1 MVKLAQTTLNYL
13 QNRNLFSNH
22 YLESLIK
29 DSPEWNEDV
38 GQAFARAKEIYERR
52 RDSWKKLDES
62 MLEQFLIK
70 PILEEVLG
78 HHYIPQAKVEKG
90 SRRPDYAF
98 FENDAALSEALEHKE
113 NDDLYL
119 KAIAVGDAKRW
130 KVLLDK
136 KVKGSSG
143 SFEFQNPSYQIDQY
157 LHMTKVQWGI
167 LTNGHH
173 WRIYFNETS
182 YKLDSYYDIDL
193 ETILET
199 DNVEGFKHFYLFFRR
214 EAFIKGPDDR
224 SFLDQVYDGSV
235 KYAKEL
241 GDSLQKNVYEAMK
254 IISEGFFERSE
265 NHLVPDE
272 HNLREVQENTLR
284 LLYRLLF
291 IFYAESGKLLN
302 TDNPA
307 YDALSLES
315 IKNKVAGK
323 IDNRELILPVT
334 TDYWNK
340 LETLFALINEG
351 SESERFRLPKET
363 LYIPA
368 YNGGLFDPDKNHFL
382 HTKKVGDEYLAR
394 AINLMARDDGDFI
407 DYSTLGT
414 RQLGSIYEGLLEYK
428 LKVAEEDLVAIKE
441 KGKEKWIPKKDAQ
454 GKKTF
459 DEVLAGSIYLA
470 TDKGE
475 RKATGSYYTPD
486 YIVKYIVRNT
496 LGPVLEDKRK
506 AWSEKGLGER
516 PFLHDILDIKVL
528 DPAMGSGHFLVEAC
542 EFLANKLVWAW
553 GEAKPE
559 DLESEEVAEHD
570 VHWARREVVRHCI
583 YGVDLNPMAVELAK
597 LSLWLETVA
606 VNKPLT
612 FLDHHLKVGN
622 SLIGGK
628 VDDLK
633 SLPSKEKKGE
643 VENGTKQPTLWD
655 FTVKGHFDKLLQK
668 YGEFA
673 SHPDDNLACV
683 KQKEHEYDALQR
695 SELNRRIHEL
705 ANVWVSTYFGVEPLP
720 DEYADLQ
727 NEMNPGSCP
736 DWSHWREREWFRR
749 AQEVAGEKS
758 FFHWELEFPEVFY
771 EEGAQKVN
779 PGWDAVV
786 GNPPYVRQEQLGS
799 NKEYFKLNYNTYHG
813 VADLYVYF
821 FECGHRLLR
830 QKGQFG
836 FISSNKFMRSNY
848 GEALRKY
855 LEDKT
860 YMRQLINFGDLPV
873 FPGATTYPIVILT
886 ENGLRVGRDSLYIL
900 VPNLKFQT
908 LEDVVKKA
916 SYLPETA
923 FKGYNWSL
931 AGDEEQAILDKMD
944 SEGVSLGEY
953 VGEKIKYGI
962 KTGFNKAFI
971 IDVETKNKLILED
984 QKSNDIIKPM
994 IAGEDI
1000 KRYEINY
1007 DEKYLIFTRRGIEI
1021 DSYFAIKKFLEN
1033 YRTQLE
1039 PRPKDW
1045 DTTKKGKWPG
1055 RKPGDYKWYEIQDTI
1070 AYFSDFE
1077 KPKIIWQ
1084 EICTYQAFA
1093 YSNETLFTNNKC
1105 FILPTE
1111 DFKLLSILNSKLGW
1125 YYLSRIVS
1133 KLQGGA
1139 YAMQSIYLKKLPICR
1154 ISFTTPADRR
1164 TALVD
1169 EAKAL
1174 YTQYLNTP
1182 AEPVP
1187 LLDFVGGRLGA
1198 EPEEGDVVHD
1208 LLAHLAERMI
1218 DMNKEK
1224 NAEIKAFLGF
1234 LEGEIGAA
1242 VDDMVNKTAV
1252 REYYNHEFQKLI
1264 DILVKN
1270 KKKLR
1275 DGYDPKSPTNYRH
1288 LQEWYEDSVDKLQPL
1303 RERIEATDGL
1313 IDQIVYKLYEL
1324 SDEEIKIVEESI
1336 SGVKNE

>member
-1 MVKLAQTTLNYL
+1 
-13 QNRNLFSNH
+13 
-22 YLESLIK
+22 
-29 DSPEWNEDV
+29 V

-516 PFLHDILDIKVL
+516 PFLHDILDIRVL

-542 EFLANKLVWAW
+542 EFLANKLVEAW

-628 VDDLK
+628 VEDLK
-633 SLPSKEKKGE
+633 SLPSKDKGE
-643 VENGTKQPTLWD
+643 KAESGMKQPTIWD

-673 SHPDDNLACV
+673 AHPDDNLACV
-683 KQKEHEYDALQR
+683 KQKEQEYDALQR

-705 ANVWVSTYFGVEPLP
+705 ANVWVSTYFGVVPPP

-736 DWSHWREREWFRR
+736 DWSHWRGREWFRR

-771 EEGAQKVN
+771 ERGAQKVN

-786 GNPPYVRQEQLGS
+786 GNPPWG
-799 NKEYFKLNYNTYHG
+799 
-813 VADLYVYF
+813 AD
-821 FECGHRLLR
+821 
-830 QKGQFG
+830 
-836 FISSNKFMRSNY
+836 ISSIKNYLLLLYSSKFGELDSHIFFTEKSIDLLHYEGLLGYITPNTWLYIGNFLEPRKFIYSKTEFKNIVELEKNIFKDAPDIIPLIFIFTKKRNPNHDIVNVLKLKKGIIPQNIEKNKDFLEKLCDTAYWKELSDNIFNIHLGNNEY
-848 GEALRKY
+848 PIIIKIETSSEALEK
-855 LEDKT
+855 
-860 YMRQLINFGDLPV
+860 
-873 FPGATTYPIVILT
+873 
-886 ENGLRVGRDSLYIL
+886 DS
-900 VPNLKFQT
+900 
-908 LEDVVKKA
+908 DV
-916 SYLPETA
+916 T
-923 FKGYNWSL
+923 
-931 AGDEEQAILDKMD
+931 
-944 SEGVSLGEY
+944 
-953 VGEKIKYGI
+953 YGI
-962 KTGFNKAFI
+962 KTGNNKKYLANKKSDENWKKALVTGNEVSHYEIDWQGNFLNYGEHLAGYRVRSLEVPKI
-971 IDVETKNKLILED
+971 CVQYIRKLSLQRRLISCIDVDGTYYPLNNFSIIEQKEDSKYSLYYKEGVINSKTVNFYFKNIFID
-984 QKSNDIIKPM
+984 YNIKP
-994 IAGEDI
+994 
-1000 KRYEINY
+1000 
-1007 DEKYLIFTRRGIEI
+1007 KYI
-1021 DSYFAIKKFLEN
+1021 S
-1033 YRTQLE
+1033 Q
-1039 PRPKDW
+1039 
-1045 DTTKKGKWPG
+1045 
-1055 RKPGDYKWYEIQDTI
+1055 
-1070 AYFSDFE
+1070 
-1077 KPKIIWQ
+1077 
-1084 EICTYQAFA
+1084 
-1093 YSNETLFTNNKC
+1093 
-1105 FILPTE
+1105 
-1111 DFKLLSILNSKLGW
+1111 
-1125 YYLSRIVS
+1125 
-1133 KLQGGA
+1133 
-1139 YAMQSIYLKKLPICR
+1139 LPIRR
-1154 ISFTTPADRR
+1154 IFFTTPADRR
-1164 TALVD
+1164 AALVD

-1174 YTQYLNTP
+1174 YTQYLDTP
-1182 AEPVP
+1182 TEPAP
-1187 LLDFVGGRLGA
+1187 LLDFVGERLGA
-1198 EPEEGDVVHD
+1198 EPEESDVVHD

-1224 NAEIKAFLGF
+1224 NAEIKSFLSF
-1234 LEGEIGAA
+1234 LEGETGAT
-1242 VDDMVNKTAV
+1242 VDDMANKTAV

-1270 KKKLR
+1270 RKKLR
-1275 DGYDPKSPTNYRH
+1275 DEYDPKSPTNYRH
-1288 LQEWYEDSVDKLQPL
+1288 LQEWYEDSMDKLQPL
-1303 RERIEATDGL
+1303 MGRIEATDGL
-1313 IDQIVYKLYEL
+1313 IDQIVYRLYGL

-1336 SGVKNE
+1336 

>member
-1 MVKLAQTTLNYL
+1 MVKLAQTTLNHL

-22 YLESLIK
+22 YLESFIK

-52 RDSWKKLDES
+52 RDSWKNIDES

-90 SRRPDYAF
+90 SMRPDYAF
-98 FENDAALSEALEHKE
+98 FENDADLSEALENKE
-113 NDDLYL
+113 TDDLYL

-157 LHMTKVQWGI
+157 LHKTQVQWGI

-173 WRIYFNETS
+173 WRIYYNETS
-182 YKLDSYYDIDL
+182 YKLDSYYDVNLLTIF
-193 ETILET
+193 ETG
-199 DNVEGFKHFYLFFRR
+199 DVEGFKYFYLFFRR
-214 EAFIKGPDDR
+214 EAFVKGTDGR

-241 GDSLQKNVYEAMK
+241 GDSLQRNVYEAMK

-265 NHLVPDE
+265 NDLVPSE
-272 HNLREVQENTLR
+272 HNLKEVQENTLR

-291 IFYAESGKLLN
+291 IFYAESGKLLD

-351 SESERFRLPKET
+351 SKSERFGLTREV

-368 YNGGLFDPDKNHFL
+368 YNGGLFDPDKNPFL

-394 AINLMARDDGDFI
+394 AIDLMARDDGDFI

-459 DEVLAGSIYLA
+459 DEVPAGSIYLA

-516 PFLHDILDIKVL
+516 PFLHDILDIRVL

-628 VDDLK
+628 VEDLK
-633 SLPSKEKKGE
+633 SLPSKDRGEKAG
-643 VENGTKQPTLWD
+643 NGMKQPTIWD

-673 SHPDDNLACV
+673 AHPDDDLASV

-705 ANVWVSTYFGVEPLP
+705 ANLWVSTYFGVVPPP

-736 DWSHWREREWFRR
+736 DWSHWRGLEWFRR

-786 GNPPYVRQEQLGS
+786 GNPPWGNIFIEDDKRYIKGSYPQIQRGKLDIYSFFIKIGIENIRYNGKLGYIIPNTFLYNTHSVGLRSFLLDNTLLLDCAELAKYIFTDAPDTVPVIIILEKEKNREKILS
-799 NKEYFKLNYNTYHG
+799 NNANVLILKPLTKLNGLINSNWQTTTKIPQKIWYDDPQKKINLR
-813 VADLYVYF
+813 ADLTSLNVITIINNRSF
-821 FECGHRLLR
+821 TLKEIAECS
-830 QKGQFG
+830 Q
-836 FISSNKFMRSNY
+836 
-848 GEALRKY
+848 
-855 LEDKT
+855 
-860 YMRQLINFGDLPV
+860 
-873 FPGATTYPIVILT
+873 
-886 ENGLRVGRDSLYIL
+886 
-900 VPNLKFQT
+900 
-908 LEDVVKKA
+908 
-916 SYLPETA
+916 
-923 FKGYNWSL
+923 
-931 AGDEEQAILDKMD
+931 
-944 SEGVSLGEY
+944 
-953 VGEKIKYGI
+953 GI
-962 KTGFNKAFI
+962 KPYA
-971 IDVETKNKLILED
+971 
-984 QKSNDIIKPM
+984 
-994 IAGEDI
+994 
-1000 KRYEINY
+1000 
-1007 DEKYLIFTRRGIEI
+1007 
-1021 DSYFAIKKFLEN
+1021 
-1033 YRTQLE
+1033 
-1039 PRPKDW
+1039 
-1045 DTTKKGKWPG
+1045 TKKENK
-1055 RKPGDYKWYEIQDTI
+1055 
-1070 AYFSDFE
+1070 
-1077 KPKIIWQ
+1077 
-1084 EICTYQAFA
+1084 
-1093 YSNETLFTNNKC
+1093 NN
-1105 FILPTE
+1105 
-1111 DFKLLSILNSKLGW
+1111 
-1125 YYLSRIVS
+1125 Y
-1133 KLQGGA
+1133 
-1139 YAMQSIYLKKLPICR
+1139 
-1154 ISFTTPADRR
+1154 ISFTKIDETSEPVLRGRDIDRYSHFWNNEYVKYGNWLYSKPRQIFLEKDAIFYQRIRKISLRRRLIGEYINRGEFHPIATSSILTLHEDNYDLKYILALFNSELINYWYKNFDTDIEIKITSILSIPIHKIYFTTPPNRR
-1164 TALVD
+1164 AALVD

-1174 YTQYLNTP
+1174 YIQYLDIP
-1182 AEPVP
+1182 AEPAP
-1187 LLDFVGGRLGA
+1187 ILDFVGERLGA
-1198 EPEEGDVVHD
+1198 EPEESDVVHD
-1208 LLAHLAERMI
+1208 LLAHMAERMI
-1218 DMNKEK
+1218 DMNTEK

-1234 LEGEIGAA
+1234 LEGETGAA

-1252 REYYNHEFQKLI
+1252 RKYYKHEFQKLI

-1270 KKKLR
+1270 KKRLK
-1275 DGYDPKSPTNYRH
+1275 DGYDPKSPTNYKH
-1288 LQEWYEDSVDKLQPL
+1288 LNEWYNDSTDKLQPL
-1303 RERIEATDGL
+1303 MGRIEATDRI
-1313 IDQIVYKLYEL
+1313 IDQIVYRLYGLTE
-1324 SDEEIKIVEESI
+1324 EEIKIVEENI
-1336 SGVKNE
+1336 SGGKNE

>member
-1 MVKLAQTTLNYL
+1 MIKLAQTTLNHL

-22 YLESLIK
+22 YLGSLIK

-38 GQAFARAKEIYERR
+38 GQAFARAKEIYDRR
-52 RDSWKKLDES
+52 RDSWKNLDES

-78 HHYIPQAKVEKG
+78 HYYIPQAKVEKG

-98 FENDAALSEALEHKE
+98 FGNDAALSEALEHKE
-113 NDDLYL
+113 SDDLYL

-173 WRIYFNETS
+173 WRIYLNETS

-214 EAFIKGPDDR
+214 EAFVKGPDGR
-224 SFLDQVYDGSV
+224 SFLDNVYDGSV

-254 IISEGFFERSE
+254 IISEGFFERSG
-265 NHLVPDE
+265 NDLVPDE

-291 IFYAESGKLLN
+291 IFYAESGKLLD

-351 SESERFRLPKET
+351 SESERFGLPKET

-368 YNGGLFDPDKNHFL
+368 YNGGLFDPNKNHFL

-516 PFLHDILDIKVL
+516 PFLHDILEIRVL

-542 EFLANKLVWAW
+542 EFLANKLVEAW

-628 VDDLK
+628 VEDLK
-633 SLPSKEKKGE
+633 SLPSKDKGE
-643 VENGTKQPTLWD
+643 KAESGMKQPTIWD

-673 SHPDDNLACV
+673 AHPDDNLACV
-683 KQKEHEYDALQR
+683 KQKEQEYDALQR

-705 ANVWVSTYFGVEPLP
+705 ANVWVSTYFGVVPPP

-736 DWSHWREREWFRR
+736 DWGRWRERKWFRR

-771 EEGAQKVN
+771 ERGAQKVN

-786 GNPPYVRQEQLGS
+786 GNPPYLPIEEID
-799 NKEYFKLNYNTYHG
+799 KIDAKYFQRAFIDILYRKYDSSVLFINHGLKLNRRNG
-813 VADLYVYF
+813 NCGMIIPVAWQTGENYRKFRNFILNAYTLKSLVNLPFDVFSDAYIDTCIAVFEKISPNLSDNPEF
-821 FECGHRLLR
+821 FIN
-830 QKGQFG
+830 QFG
-836 FISSNKFMRSNY
+836 KRKKLTISDDLLNNAEKIKLEQVLSNNDCKIYSSPINYQFLEKLQSDTIINLDSLTDSCQGIVESFYSYSEIPNTEKHLPYVTGQGYRYEFNIDSEKFIDFSSNKSLIKYYTNPRILMRRIVSRGNRLMGTY
-848 GEALRKY
+848 I
-855 LEDKT
+855 DKT
-860 YMRQLINFGDLPV
+860 FVCKKDLNP
-873 FPGATTYPIVILT
+873 FIIVDEKYSL
-886 ENGLRVGRDSLYIL
+886 LYIL
-900 VPNLKFQT
+900 AN
-908 LEDVVKKA
+908 
-916 SYLPETA
+916 
-923 FKGYNWSL
+923 
-931 AGDEEQAILDKMD
+931 
-944 SEGVSLGEY
+944 
-953 VGEKIKYGI
+953 
-962 KTGFNKAFI
+962 
-971 IDVETKNKLILED
+971 
-984 QKSNDIIKPM
+984 
-994 IAGEDI
+994 
-1000 KRYEINY
+1000 
-1007 DEKYLIFTRRGIEI
+1007 
-1021 DSYFAIKKFLEN
+1021 
-1033 YRTQLE
+1033 
-1039 PRPKDW
+1039 
-1045 DTTKKGKWPG
+1045 
-1055 RKPGDYKWYEIQDTI
+1055 
-1070 AYFSDFE
+1070 
-1077 KPKIIWQ
+1077 
-1084 EICTYQAFA
+1084 
-1093 YSNETLFTNNKC
+1093 
-1105 FILPTE
+1105 
-1111 DFKLLSILNSKLGW
+1111 LNSLLHSFLYVNFSTLATKDDFRQTTIQEL
-1125 YYLSRIVS
+1125 R
-1133 KLQGGA
+1133 
-1139 YAMQSIYLKKLPICR
+1139 KLPIRR

-1164 TALVD
+1164 AALLD

-1174 YTQYLNTP
+1174 YTQYLDTSAAP
-1182 AEPVP
+1182 AP
-1187 LLDFVGGRLGA
+1187 LLDFVDERLGA
-1198 EPEEGDVVHD
+1198 EPEESDVVHD

-1224 NAEIKAFLGF
+1224 NAEIKAFLDF
-1234 LEGEIGAA
+1234 LEGETGAA
-1242 VDDMVNKTAV
+1242 VDDMANKTAV
-1252 REYYNHEFQKLI
+1252 REYYNYEFQKLI

-1270 KKKLR
+1270 KKKLK

-1288 LQEWYEDSVDKLQPL
+1288 LQEWYEDSMDKLQPL
-1303 RERIEATDGL
+1303 RGRIEATDGL
-1313 IDQIVYKLYEL
+1313 IDQIVYRLYGL

>member
-1 MVKLAQTTLNYL
+1 MVKLAQLTLNYL

-38 GQAFARAKEIYERR
+38 GQAFALAKEIYDRR

-70 PILEEVLG
+70 PIFEEVLG

-113 NDDLYL
+113 TDDLYL

-157 LHMTKVQWGI
+157 LHMTKVRWGI

-173 WRIYFNETS
+173 WRIYYNETS

-214 EAFIKGPDDR
+214 EAFVKGPDGR
-224 SFLDQVYDGSV
+224 SFLDNVYDGSV

-254 IISEGFFERSE
+254 IISEGFFERSG
-265 NHLVPDE
+265 NDLVPDE

-368 YNGGLFDPDKNHFL
+368 YNGGLFDPDKNPFL

-542 EFLANKLVWAW
+542 EFLANKLVEAW

-628 VDDLK
+628 VEDLK
-633 SLPSKEKKGE
+633 SLPSKDKGE
-643 VENGTKQPTLWD
+643 KAENGMKQPTIWD

-673 SHPDDNLACV
+673 AHPDDNLTCV

-705 ANVWVSTYFGVEPLP
+705 ANVWVSTYFGVVPPP

-727 NEMNPGSCP
+727 NEMNPGSSP
-736 DWSHWREREWFRR
+736 DWSHWRGREWFRR
-749 AQEVAGEKS
+749 AQEVASEKS

-771 EEGAQKVN
+771 ERGAQKVN

-786 GNPPYVRQEQLGS
+786 GNPPYVRQEQLGP
-799 NKEYFKLNYNTYHG
+799 NKEYFKLNYEVYNSI
-813 VADLYVYF
+813 ADLFVYF

-830 QKGQFG
+830 KKGQFG
-836 FISSNKFMRSNY
+836 YISSNKFMRSNY
-848 GEALRKY
+848 GADLRQY
-855 LEDKT
+855 LVDKIF
-860 YMRQLINFGDLPV
+860 MREIIDFGDLPV
-873 FPGATTYPIVILT
+873 FSEATTYPVIILT
-886 ENGLRVGRDSLYIL
+886 ENGAREGRNTFYIE
-900 VPNLKFQT
+900 VPNLEFSS
-908 LEDVVKKA
+908 LNEVVNDA
-916 SYLPETA
+916 YPLPETA
-923 FKGYNWSL
+923 FEGYNWSL
-931 AGDEEQAILDKMD
+931 ANSEEQAVLDKMD
-944 SEGVSLGEY
+944 STGVPLGEY
-953 VGEKIKYGI
+953 INNALRRGI
-962 KTGFNKAFI
+962 LTGFNKAFI
-971 IDVETKNKLILED
+971 IDNKTRDKLIAED
-984 QKSNDIIKPM
+984 PKSSEIIKSV
-994 IAGEDI
+994 IVGEDV
-1000 KRYEINY
+1000 KRYEIGY
-1007 DEKYLIFTRRGIEI
+1007 KDQYLIWTYIGVPI
-1021 DSYFAIKKFLEN
+1021 DSYPAVFKHLKQYQE
-1033 YRTQLE
+1033 QLE
-1039 PRPKDW
+1039 KRCD
-1045 DTTKKGKWPG
+1045 KGEHWWEL
-1055 RKPGDYKWYEIQDTI
+1055 RSCDYY
-1070 AYFSDFE
+1070 SDFE
-1077 KPKIIWQ
+1077 KPKIVLPDISKKCNFS
-1084 EICTYQAFA
+1084 IDMDNCFSINTTYIIPIADH
-1093 YSNETLFTNNKC
+1093 Y
-1105 FILPTE
+1105 
-1111 DFKLLSILNSKLGW
+1111 LLSNLNSSLIDYFYKSQSAVFRGG
-1125 YYLSRIVS
+1125 YLRFIYQYLARI
-1133 KLQGGA
+1133 
-1139 YAMQSIYLKKLPICR
+1139 PIRR

-1164 TALVD
+1164 AALVD

-1182 AEPVP
+1182 AEPAP
-1187 LLDFVGGRLGA
+1187 LLDFVGERLGA
-1198 EPEEGDVVHD
+1198 EPEESDVVHD
-1208 LLAHLAERMI
+1208 LLAHLVERMI
-1218 DMNKEK
+1218 EMNKEK

-1234 LEGEIGAA
+1234 LEGETGAA
-1242 VDDMVNKTAV
+1242 VDDMANKTAV
-1252 REYYNHEFQKLI
+1252 REYYSHEFQKLV

-1270 KKKLR
+1270 RKKLR

-1288 LQEWYEDSVDKLQPL
+1288 LQEWYDDSMDKLQPL
-1303 RERIEATDGL
+1303 MGRIEATDGL
-1313 IDQIVYKLYEL
+1313 IDQIVYKLYGL

-1336 SGVKNE
+1336 

>member
-1 MVKLAQTTLNYL
+1 VVKLAQTTPNYL

-22 YLESLIK
+22 YLGSLIK
-29 DSPEWNEDV
+29 DIPEWNEDV
-38 GQAFARAKEIYERR
+38 DQAFARAKEIYDRR
-52 RDSWKKLDES
+52 RDSWKNLDES

-98 FENDAALSEALEHKE
+98 FENDAALSEALEHKGS
-113 NDDLYL
+113 DDLYL

-157 LHMTKVQWGI
+157 LHMTKVRWGI

-173 WRIYFNETS
+173 WRIYYNETS

-199 DNVEGFKHFYLFFRR
+199 DDVGGFKYFYLFFRQ
-214 EAFIKGPDDR
+214 EAFVKGPDGR
-224 SFLDQVYDGSV
+224 SFLDHVYDGSV

-241 GDSLQKNVYEAMK
+241 GDSLQRNVYEAMK

-265 NHLVPDE
+265 NDLVLDE
-272 HNLREVQENTLR
+272 HNLGEVQENTLR

-291 IFYAESGKLLN
+291 IFYAESGKLLD

-315 IKNKVAGK
+315 IKNQVAGK

-351 SESERFRLPKET
+351 SESKRFDLPRET
-363 LYIPA
+363 LYVPA
-368 YNGGLFDPDKNHFL
+368 YNGGLFDPDKNPFL

-394 AINLMARDDGDFI
+394 AIDLMARDGGDFI

-459 DEVLAGSIYLA
+459 DEVQAGSIYLA

-516 PFLHDILDIKVL
+516 PFLHDILDIRVL

-542 EFLANKLVWAW
+542 EFLANKLVEAW

-559 DLESEEVAEHD
+559 DLKSEEVAEHD

-628 VDDLK
+628 VEDLK
-633 SLPSKEKKGE
+633 SLPSKDKGE
-643 VENGTKQPTLWD
+643 KAGNGVKQPTIWD

-673 SHPDDNLACV
+673 AHPNDDLASV
-683 KQKEHEYDALQR
+683 KQKEQEYDALQR

-705 ANVWVSTYFGVEPLP
+705 ANVWVSTYFGVEPPP

-727 NEMNPGSCP
+727 NEMNPGSSP
-736 DWSHWREREWFRR
+736 DWSHWRGREWFRR
-749 AQEVAGEKS
+749 AQEVAEEKS

-771 EEGAQKVN
+771 ERGAQKVN

-786 GNPPYVRQEQLGS
+786 GNPPWGADFDKHSKNYIKINYSSGLGEIES
-799 NKEYFKLNYNTYHG
+799 NIIFTEKGSILINSNGLLGYITPNTW
-813 VADLYVYF
+813 LS
-821 FECGHRLLR
+821 
-830 QKGQFG
+830 QK
-836 FISSNKFMRSNY
+836 R
-848 GEALRKY
+848 GENLRKY
-855 LEDKT
+855 LVENCSFSKLVHLSKNIFEDVPD
-860 YMRQLINFGDLPV
+860 IV
-873 FPGATTYPIVILT
+873 PIIFILAKGQKFDIVT
-886 ENGLRVGRDSLYIL
+886 VKILKNGLKHIKLISDDYDLVNHINYDRWKYNNTFNIYLSQRVD
-900 VPNLKFQT
+900 NL
-908 LEDVVKKA
+908 
-916 SYLPETA
+916 
-923 FKGYNWSL
+923 
-931 AGDEEQAILDKMD
+931 LDKIR
-944 SEGVSLGEY
+944 SNAEETSKNFKV
-953 VGEKIKYGI
+953 IYGI
-962 KTGFNKAFI
+962 KTGN
-971 IDVETKNKLILED
+971 
-984 QKSNDIIKPM
+984 
-994 IAGEDI
+994 
-1000 KRYEINY
+1000 
-1007 DEKYLIFTRRGIEI
+1007 
-1021 DSYFAIKKFLEN
+1021 
-1033 YRTQLE
+1033 
-1039 PRPKDW
+1039 
-1045 DTTKKGKWPG
+1045 
-1055 RKPGDYKWYEIQDTI
+1055 
-1070 AYFSDFE
+1070 
-1077 KPKIIWQ
+1077 
-1084 EICTYQAFA
+1084 
-1093 YSNETLFTNNKC
+1093 NER
-1105 FILPTE
+1105 
-1111 DFKLLSILNSKLGW
+1111 
-1125 YYLSRIVS
+1125 YLSNS
-1133 KLQGGA
+1133 A
-1139 YAMQSIYLKKLPICR
+1139 DN
-1154 ISFTTPADRR
+1154 ISAIW
-1164 TALVD
+1164 
-1169 EAKAL
+1169 E
-1174 YTQYLNTP
+1174 
-1182 AEPVP
+1182 
-1187 LLDFVGGRLGA
+1187 
-1198 EPEEGDVVHD
+1198 
-1208 LLAHLAERMI
+1208 
-1218 DMNKEK
+1218 
-1224 NAEIKAFLGF
+1224 LGF
-1234 LEGEIGAA
+1234 FFRNLPDKGRMGIFSE
-1242 VDDMVNKTAV
+1242 KT
-1252 REYYNHEFQKLI
+1252 
-1264 DILVKN
+1264 
-1270 KKKLR
+1270 
-1275 DGYDPKSPTNYRH
+1275 
-1288 LQEWYEDSVDKLQPL
+1288 
-1303 RERIEATDGL
+1303 
-1313 IDQIVYKLYEL
+1313 
-1324 SDEEIKIVEESI
+1324 
-1336 SGVKNE
+1336 

>member
-1 MVKLAQTTLNYL
+1 MVKLVQLTLNYL

-38 GQAFARAKEIYERR
+38 SQAFARAKEIYDSR
-52 RDSWKKLDES
+52 RDSWKNLDES

-70 PILEEVLG
+70 LILEEVLG

-98 FENDAALSEALEHKE
+98 FENDAALSEALENKE
-113 NDDLYL
+113 TDDLYL

-157 LHMTKVQWGI
+157 LHMTKVRWGI

-173 WRIYFNETS
+173 WRIYYNETS

-199 DNVEGFKHFYLFFRR
+199 DNVEGFKHFYMFFRR
-214 EAFIKGPDDR
+214 EAFVKGPDGR
-224 SFLDQVYDGSV
+224 SFLDNVYDGSV

-254 IISEGFFERSE
+254 IISEGFFERSG
-265 NHLVPDE
+265 NDLVPDE

-291 IFYAESGKLLN
+291 IFYAESGKLLD

-368 YNGGLFDPDKNHFL
+368 YNGGLFDPDKNPFL

-441 KGKEKWIPKKDAQ
+441 KGKEKWIPKKDAE

-496 LGPVLEDKRK
+496 MGPVLEDKRK

-516 PFLHDILDIKVL
+516 PFLHDILEIRVL

-542 EFLANKLVWAW
+542 EFLANKLVEAW

-633 SLPSKEKKGE
+633 SLPSKDKGE
-643 VENGTKQPTLWD
+643 KAGNGIKQPTIWD

-673 SHPDDNLACV
+673 AHPDDDLACV

-705 ANVWVSTYFGVEPLP
+705 ANVWVSTYFGVVPPP

-736 DWSHWREREWFRR
+736 DWGRWREREWFRR

-786 GNPPYVRQEQLGS
+786 GNPPYVSSRNDDFFIEAKQYIEATFYQTFYQVDLYYLFMESAQKLTKSYWSYIVPDPWLGS
-799 NKEYFKLNYNTYHG
+799 VKTKDFRTW
-813 VADLYVYF
+813 F
-821 FECGHRLLR
+821 T
-830 QKGQFG
+830 
-836 FISSNKFMRSNY
+836 SSNSVLRIAIGKKIF
-848 GEALRKY
+848 EA
-855 LEDKT
+855 DV
-860 YMRQLINFGDLPV
+860 DC
-873 FPGATTYPIVILT
+873 IV
-886 ENGLRVGRDSLYIL
+886 VVCQKPKS
-900 VPNLKFQT
+900 T
-908 LEDVVKKA
+908 LEIQTIVDEFLPFGELNTKNIIKLPISGIEIIIGA
-916 SYLPETA
+916 S
-923 FKGYNWSL
+923 S
-931 AGDEEQAILDKMD
+931 DE
-944 SEGVSLGEY
+944 LGLL
-953 VGEKIKYGI
+953 EKIKSNSVSLDSISTTGRGI
-962 KTGFNKAFI
+962 GAYHHSKHSQ
-971 IDVETKNKLILED
+971 E
-984 QKSNDIIKPM
+984 IIKSKAYHSSYKKDESFLPELR
-994 IAGEDI
+994 GEHIHPYTITWDRDHWI
-1000 KRYEINY
+1000 
-1007 DEKYLIFTRRGIEI
+1007 
-1021 DSYFAIKKFLEN
+1021 SYGEWLS
-1033 YRTQLE
+1033 E
-1039 PRPKDW
+1039 PRDP
-1045 DTTKKGKWPG
+1045 
-1055 RKPGDYKWYEIQDTI
+1055 I
-1070 AYFSDFE
+1070 
-1077 KPKIIWQ
+1077 
-1084 EICTYQAFA
+1084 
-1093 YSNETLFTNNKC
+1093 LFTGAR
-1105 FILPTE
+1105 ILCRKILGERLFCALTDE
-1111 DFKLLSILNSKLGW
+1111 DWLVDQQVYIACKFKQAYEAAYVASIVTSKLMGFFPRK
-1125 YYLSRIVS
+1125 YYHEEGLFPHLRVN
-1133 KLQGGA
+1133 QFR
-1139 YAMQSIYLKKLPICR
+1139 QLPIRR
-1154 ISFTTPADRR
+1154 ISFTTPAERR

-1174 YTQYLNTP
+1174 YTQYLDKP
-1182 AEPVP
+1182 AEPTP
-1187 LLDFVGGRLGA
+1187 LLDFVGERLGA
-1198 EPEEGDVVHD
+1198 EPEESDVVHD

-1224 NAEIKAFLGF
+1224 NAEIKSFLDF
-1234 LEGEIGAA
+1234 LEGETGAA
-1242 VDDMVNKTAV
+1242 VDDMANKTAV
-1252 REYYNHEFQKLI
+1252 REYYNHEFRKLI

>member
-1 MVKLAQTTLNYL
+1 VVKLAQTTLNHL

-29 DSPEWNEDV
+29 DSSEWNEDV
-38 GQAFARAKEIYERR
+38 GQAFVRAKEIYNRR
-52 RDSWKKLDES
+52 RDSWKNLDES

-70 PILEEVLG
+70 PILEEVLE

-113 NDDLYL
+113 SDDLYL

-173 WRIYFNETS
+173 WRIYYNETS

-199 DNVEGFKHFYLFFRR
+199 DDVEGFKYFYLFFRR
-214 EAFIKGPDDR
+214 EAFVMGPDGR
-224 SFLDQVYDGSV
+224 SFLDNVYDGSV

-265 NHLVPDE
+265 NDLVPDE

-302 TDNPA
+302 TDNSA

-340 LETLFALINEG
+340 LETIFALINEG
-351 SESERFRLPKET
+351 SESKRFGLPKET

-368 YNGGLFDPDKNHFL
+368 YNGGLFDPDKNPFL

-394 AINLMARDDGDFI
+394 AIDLMARDDGNFI

-441 KGKEKWIPKKDAQ
+441 KGKEKWIPKKDAE

-516 PFLHDILDIKVL
+516 PFLHDILDIRVL

-542 EFLANKLVWAW
+542 EFLANKLVEAW

-559 DLESEEVAEHD
+559 DLESDVVAEHD

-583 YGVDLNPMAVELAK
+583 YGVDLNSMAVELAK

-622 SLIGGK
+622 SLIGAEVK
-628 VDDLK
+628 SLK
-633 SLPSKEKKGE
+633 SLPSKDKKDD
-643 VENGTKQPTLWD
+643 VENGTKRPTLWD

-673 SHPDDNLACV
+673 AHPDDDLASV

-705 ANVWVSTYFGVEPLP
+705 ANVWVSTYFGVVPPP

-736 DWSHWREREWFRR
+736 DWSRWREREWFRL
-749 AQEVAGEKS
+749 AQEVAEEKS

-771 EEGAQKVN
+771 EKGAQKVN

-786 GNPPYVRQEQLGS
+786 GNPPYDIL
-799 NKEYFKLNYNTYHG
+799 
-813 VADLYVYF
+813 
-821 FECGHRLLR
+821 
-830 QKGQFG
+830 
-836 FISSNKFMRSNY
+836 IRSER
-848 GEALRKY
+848 GK
-855 LEDKT
+855 
-860 YMRQLINFGDLPV
+860 QLINYLNNQFRTAQYNPNLFALFMERSLLLV
-873 FPGATTYPIVILT
+873 RL
-886 ENGLRVGRDSLYIL
+886 NGKVSLI
-900 VPNLKFQT
+900 VPNMWLTNEKYSKMRDFLLKNSHIQEIFDFEFTVFNEVIPTCTFLVKRAIQT
-908 LEDVVKKA
+908 KDCETIVGVGVQERGQFPSLISKVPQSTLIPMIQEGFENVLSRSPMILDYSISDTLSNHYIVYRGVETRDNKK
-916 SYLPETA
+916 YLSQS
-923 FKGYNWSL
+923 KRNSL
-931 AGDEEQAILDKMD
+931 DRAILNAPDINRYYTAW
-944 SEGVSLGEY
+944 SGTY
-953 VGEKIKYGI
+953 VR
-962 KTGFNKAFI
+962 FI
-971 IDVETKNKLILED
+971 PKEL
-984 QKSNDIIKPM
+984 KSNADVRMYEVPCKVLLRRTGDRL
-994 IAGEDI
+994 IASIDKEGYLALKNLYVVIPKSNLSGE
-1000 KRYEINY
+1000 
-1007 DEKYLIFTRRGIEI
+1007 
-1021 DSYFAIKKFLEN
+1021 FLCS
-1033 YRTQLE
+1033 L
-1039 PRPKDW
+1039 
-1045 DTTKKGKWPG
+1045 
-1055 RKPGDYKWYEIQDTI
+1055 
-1070 AYFSDFE
+1070 
-1077 KPKIIWQ
+1077 
-1084 EICTYQAFA
+1084 
-1093 YSNETLFTNNKC
+1093 
-1105 FILPTE
+1105 
-1111 DFKLLSILNSKLGW
+1111 LNSKLLD
-1125 YYLSRIVS
+1125 YERSRRTRDKGQAFAQIKGSEVS
-1133 KLQGGA
+1133 A
-1139 YAMQSIYLKKLPICR
+1139 LPIRR
-1154 ISFTTPADRR
+1154 ISLTTPADRR
-1164 TALVD
+1164 AALVN

-1174 YTQYLNTP
+1174 CIQYLNST
-1182 AEPVP
+1182 AEPAP
-1187 LLDFVGGRLGA
+1187 LLDFVGERLGA
-1198 EPEEGDVVHD
+1198 EPEESDVVHD

-1224 NAEIKAFLGF
+1224 NAEIKSFRGF
-1234 LEGEIGAA
+1234 LEGETGAA
-1242 VDDMVNKTAV
+1242 VDDMANKTAV

-1264 DILVKN
+1264 DILGKN
-1270 KKKLR
+1270 RKKLK

-1288 LQEWYEDSVDKLQPL
+1288 LQEWYEDSMDKLQPL
-1303 RERIEATDGL
+1303 RGRIEATDGV
-1313 IDQIVYKLYEL
+1313 IDKIVYRLYGL

-1336 SGVKNE
+1336 